1 VAGSHPTATCES
13 TRRRALVDG
22 RRSDSTKPV
31 ALTCGWWKRL
41 WLVIITLSRER
52 RRAVAGDKGVRGTLV
67 DPASGRTSRLRVVND
82 TNNVDHPRT
91 WIPIF
96 DGGTHPETTRSSVT
110 EARLRA
116 VKRVRAGAGLPQ
128 GGLASRGRSRLTP
141 TKHPRD
147 LRWRKPWCPEIERT
161 VGCTCRWLVAEI
173 GEKHLSTT
181 SEGSREAN
189 RGRRWVARSGS
200 ALVTEGSRPDRAKRV
215 RGRSR
220 ERNRDRNLL
229 HSIARSRIELVEGAL
244 GSRATQS

>member
-141 TKHPRD
+141 TKHPVICGGASHGA
-147 LRWRKPWCPEIERT
+147 RKSNGPSGARVDGWLQRSVRSIFPPRPRGAER
-161 VGCTCRWLVAEI
+161 R
-173 GEKHLSTT
+173 
-181 SEGSREAN
+181 
-189 RGRRWVARSGS
+189 
-200 ALVTEGSRPDRAKRV
+200 TEG
-215 RGRSR
+215 G
-220 ERNRDRNLL
+220 
-229 HSIARSRIELVEGAL
+229 G
-244 GSRATQS
+244 G